1 MGVIK
6 NYDINIKYLPRPVLT
21 QSVIAVIGAIL
32 ILGAILLLLPIQDT
46 IKGEVIIYGSGQPIN
61 IQSRKSGIIH
71 QKVNDG
77 DIMAKGG
84 LIATIDVEVTQ
95 PELDALRDFV
105 KGKLTQI
112 NWNATPSLSGDIQ
125 NLVGSDFRELNNE
138 LYTLSDIIQQLATLQ
153 SASNPKDL
161 VATLDRSITAKNK
174 QVQQYS
180 QLNDNQNDIILFLL
194 EQLKSD
200 SLLYSEGGI
209 SEREYLQ
216 RQRSIMDRKS
226 MLIEN
231 DVESQVAKNEII
243 QVEREKEEINQNYRS
258 RTEELKLKIIDQ
270 VGVIRRAYQEYLDD
284 YIIIAPI
291 DGKVALL
298 PQIRDQS
305 HVNENTVILYMT
317 PRGAAATPTSELYV
331 TAKNAGKVEPGM
343 KVRIGLSEFDQK
355 EYGIYYTHVIS
366 ISDILQDG
374 RYKIDLK
381 LDLPIT
387 TSYNLTIPSRH
398 SYNGQGEVLLGKI
411 NLLTKISRE
420 ISFNRD
426 KFASL

>member
-243 QVEREKEEINQNYRS
+243 QVEREKEEINQNS
-258 RTEELKLKIIDQ
+258 
-270 VGVIRRAYQEYLDD
+270 V
-284 YIIIAPI
+284 
-291 DGKVALL
+291 
-298 PQIRDQS
+298 
-305 HVNENTVILYMT
+305 
-317 PRGAAATPTSELYV
+317 
-331 TAKNAGKVEPGM
+331 
-343 KVRIGLSEFDQK
+343 
-355 EYGIYYTHVIS
+355 
-366 ISDILQDG
+366 
-374 RYKIDLK
+374 
-381 LDLPIT
+381 
-387 TSYNLTIPSRH
+387 
-398 SYNGQGEVLLGKI
+398 
-411 NLLTKISRE
+411 
-420 ISFNRD
+420 
-426 KFASL
+426 

>member
-258 RTEELKLKIIDQ
+258 RTEELKLKMIDQ

-298 PQIRDQS
+298 PQI
-305 HVNENTVILYMT
+305 
-317 PRGAAATPTSELYV
+317 
-331 TAKNAGKVEPGM
+331 NANI
-343 KVRIGLSEFDQK
+343 RTLC
-355 EYGIYYTHVIS
+355 
-366 ISDILQDG
+366 
-374 RYKIDLK
+374 
-381 LDLPIT
+381 
-387 TSYNLTIPSRH
+387 NC
-398 SYNGQGEVLLGKI
+398 
-411 NLLTKISRE
+411 
-420 ISFNRD
+420 
-426 KFASL
+426 